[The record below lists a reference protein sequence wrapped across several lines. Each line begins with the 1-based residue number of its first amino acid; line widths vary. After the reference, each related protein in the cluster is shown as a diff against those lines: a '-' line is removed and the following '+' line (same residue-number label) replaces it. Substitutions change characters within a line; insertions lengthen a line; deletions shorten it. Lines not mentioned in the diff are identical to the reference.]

1 MSHFGL
7 ILGSPY
13 ILDFHTVLILRKS
26 IGIKY
31 HIGKRELKDQKFQI
45 IERKVFFFW
54 FEWLLLRCLPVIFH
68 VAVLNI

>member
-45 IERKVFFFW
+45 IERKVFFF
-54 FEWLLLRCLPVIFH
+54 
-68 VAVLNI
+68 